1 MLFPANGLMPCL
13 KTVSIFF
20 VATMIAL
27 PANLNAGLPTDQIR
41 ESLNKMVGILENP
54 EFMGPEHLEKKKE
67 LIRSAADE
75 RIDWNGLSQRCLGR
89 HWRQR
94 TAEEKKIFVST
105 LTRFLEINYTDII
118 VDNLGNLADI
128 IYQDESIEGKY
139 ALVKIKLVSRSNL
152 ETPIFYRM
160 KSMSDGSGWEII
172 DIVIEG
178 TSMVKIYRTQF
189 NDILRNGTFDE
200 LIEKIKTKT
209 AELNH

>member
-1 MLFPANGLMPCL
+1 
-13 KTVSIFF
+13 
-20 VATMIAL
+20 MIGL
-27 PANLNAGLPTDQIR
+27 PAYLNAGLPTDQIR
-41 ESLNKMVGILENP
+41 KSLNKMVAILENP
-54 EFMGPEHLEKKKE
+54 ELIGAEHLEKKKE
-67 LIRSAADE
+67 LIRTAADE
-75 RIDWNGLSQRCLGR
+75 RIDWYGLSQRCLGR
-89 HWRQR
+89 HWRPR

-118 VDNLGNLADI
+118 IDNLENLTEI

-139 ALVKIKLVSRSNL
+139 ALVRIKLVSKSNL

-160 KSMSDGSGWEII
+160 KSLSDGSGWEII

-200 LIEKIKTKT
+200 LIEKINAKTT
-209 AELNH
+209 ELDLRG